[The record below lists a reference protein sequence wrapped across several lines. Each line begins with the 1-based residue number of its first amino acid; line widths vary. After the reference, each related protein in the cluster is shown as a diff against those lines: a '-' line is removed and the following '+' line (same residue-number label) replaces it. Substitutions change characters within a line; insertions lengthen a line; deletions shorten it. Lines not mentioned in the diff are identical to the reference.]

1 MIGDNNGSRFARML
15 VNVMASAAA
24 FQKPAIL
31 LNPLYDLAIFQLF
44 TDTSLSR
51 IGGEHV
57 PGAEA
62 RIWVEVGCPG

>member
-1 MIGDNNGSRFARML
+1 ML

-24 FQKPAIL
+24 FQKPTIL
-31 LNPLYDLAIFQLF
+31 LNPLDDLAIFQIL
-44 TDTSLSR
+44 TATSLTR

-62 RIWVEVGCPG
+62 RICGEIGCPG